1 MSKRIFFVSDL
12 HGSEKCF
19 RKFINAAKF
28 YKADT
33 LILGGDITGKV
44 LVPIVQKNDGT
55 FSVSLFG
62 KETTVTRES
71 LGDHQKMLRDA
82 GQYYFIATE
91 AQMAELTADKTKVE
105 KIFSECML
113 SVLSGWVSL
122 ANERLRGTEVKCYI
136 SPGNDDRFEI
146 DGVLKDDGPTVINP
160 ENRVV
165 EIGDYEMITLGFAN
179 PTPWKSP
186 REVPDD
192 ELGEMIESLA
202 GQLED
207 PSRSIFN
214 LHVPPQGTE
223 IDRAPAVD
231 EEFRYVRQGVGA
243 VKMVSAGSAAVR
255 SSIEKHQPL
264 VGLHGHIHES
274 KGFVKIG
281 RTLCLNPGSEYSDGI
296 LRGALLNLEGARVK
310 EFLLTSG

>member
-1 MSKRIFFVSDL
+1 VSKRVFFVSDL

-44 LVPIVQKNDGT
+44 LVPIVEKNDGT
-55 FSVSLFG
+55 FSLSLFG
-62 KETTVTRES
+62 KETTVPRDS
-71 LGDHQKMLRDA
+71 LGEYQKMLRDA
-82 GQYYFIATE
+82 GQYCFIATE
-91 AQMAELTADKTKVE
+91 AQMTELTADKTKVE
-105 KIFSECML
+105 KIFCECML

-122 ANERLRGTEVKCYI
+122 ANERLRGMEVKCYI

-165 EIGDYEMITLGFAN
+165 EIGDYEMITLSFAN
-179 PTPWKSP
+179 PTPWRAP
-186 REVPDD
+186 WEVPDD
-192 ELGEMIESLA
+192 EIGQMIESLA
-202 GQLED
+202 GHLEA
-207 PSRSIFN
+207 PGRSIFY
-214 LHVPPQGTE
+214 LHVPPHGTE

-231 EEFRYVRQGVGA
+231 EEFRYVKQGVGA
-243 VKMVSAGSAAVR
+243 VKMISAGSAAVR

>member
-12 HGSEKCF
+12 HGSDKCF

-28 YKADT
+28 YKADA

-44 LVPIVQKNDGT
+44 LVPFVQKNDGVFT
-55 FSVSLFG
+55 VSLFG

-71 LGDHQKMLRDA
+71 LGAYQNMLRDA
-82 GQYYFIATE
+82 GQYCFITTE
-91 AQMAELTADKTKVE
+91 DQMTELSADKKRVE
-105 KIFSECML
+105 KIFSDCML
-113 SVLSGWVSL
+113 SVLNGWVSL
-122 ANERLRGTEVKCYI
+122 AGERLRGTEVKCYI

-146 DGVLKDDGPTVINP
+146 DSILKDSGPVINP

-165 EIGDYEMITLGFAN
+165 KIGDHEMITLGFAN

-186 REVPDD
+186 REVSED
-192 ELGEMIESLA
+192 ELGRMIESLA

-207 PSRSIFN
+207 PARSIFN
-214 LHVPPQGTE
+214 LHVPPHGTE

-231 EEFRYVRQGVGA
+231 EEFRYVKQGVGA
-243 VKMVSAGSAAVR
+243 IKMISAGSTAVR
-255 SSIEKHQPL
+255 SSIERHQPL
-264 VGLHGHIHES
+264 IGLHGHIHES

-281 RTLCLNPGSEYSDGI
+281 RTLCLNPGSEYSDGV

>member
-1 MSKRIFFVSDL
+1 MNTRIFFVSDL
-12 HGSEKCF
+12 HGSDRCF
-19 RKFINAAKF
+19 RKFVNAAKF
-28 YKADT
+28 YKAQT

-44 LVPIVQKNDGT
+44 LVPIIQKNDGS

-71 LGDHQKMLRDA
+71 LGEYQRKLRDA
-82 GQYYFIATE
+82 GQYCFITTE
-91 AQMAELTADKTKVE
+91 ARMAELSANKAKVE
-105 KIFSECML
+105 EIFGECML
-113 SVLSGWVSL
+113 SVLSGWVAL

-146 DGVLKDDGPTVINP
+146 DRVLNGDGPTVVNP

-165 EIGDYEMITLGFAN
+165 KVGEYEMITLGYAN

-186 REVPDD
+186 REVSED
-192 ELGEMIESLA
+192 ELGQMIESLA
-202 GQLED
+202 GRLED
-207 PSRSIFN
+207 PARSIFN
-214 LHVPPQGTE
+214 LHVPPYGTE

-231 EEFRYVRQGVGA
+231 EEFRYVKQGLGA
-243 VKMVSAGSAAVR
+243 VKMISAGSTAVR

-296 LRGALLNLEGARVK
+296 LRGALLNLEGNRVK

>member
-1 MSKRIFFVSDL
+1 MSRRIFFVSDL
-12 HGSEKCF
+12 HGSDKCF

-55 FSVSLFG
+55 FTVSVFG
-62 KETTVTRES
+62 KETTVRRAS
-71 LGDHQKMLRDA
+71 LEDYQKMLRDA
-82 GQYYFIATE
+82 GQYCFVTTE
-91 AQMAELTADKTKVE
+91 DQMTELSADKKRVE

-113 SVLSGWVSL
+113 SVLNSWVSL
-122 ANERLRGTEVKCYI
+122 AGERLRGTEVKCYI

-146 DGVLKDDGPTVINP
+146 DSVLKDSGPVINP

-165 EIGDYEMITLGFAN
+165 KIGDHEMITLGFAN

-186 REVPDD
+186 REVPED
-192 ELGEMIESLA
+192 ELGQMIESLA

-207 PSRSIFN
+207 PARSIFN
-214 LHVPPQGTE
+214 LHVPPNGTE
-223 IDRAPAVD
+223 IDKAPAVD
-231 EEFRYVRQGVGA
+231 EEFRYVKQGVGA
-243 VKMVSAGSAAVR
+243 IKMISAGSTAVR

-281 RTLCLNPGSEYSDGI
+281 RTLCLNPGSEYNTGI
-296 LRGALLNLEGARVK
+296 LRGALCELDGDKVK
-310 EFLLTSG
+310 SHVLTSG

>member
-1 MSKRIFFVSDL
+1 MNTRIFFVSDL
-12 HGSEKCF
+12 HGSDRCF

-28 YKADT
+28 YKAET

-44 LVPIVQKNDGT
+44 LVPIVQKNDGS

-71 LGDHQKMLRDA
+71 LGEYQRKLRDA
-82 GQYYFIATE
+82 GQYCFITTE
-91 AQMAELTADKTKVE
+91 ARMAELSANKAKVE
-105 KIFSECML
+105 EIFSECML
-113 SVLSGWVSL
+113 SVLSGWVAL

-146 DGVLKDDGPTVINP
+146 DGVLNGDGPTVVNP
-160 ENRVV
+160 ENSVV
-165 EIGDYEMITLGFAN
+165 KVGEYEMITLGYAN

-186 REVPDD
+186 REVSED
-192 ELGEMIESLA
+192 ELGQMIESLA
-202 GQLED
+202 GRLED
-207 PSRSIFN
+207 PARSIFN
-214 LHVPPQGTE
+214 LHVPPYGTE

-231 EEFRYVRQGVGA
+231 EEFRYVKQGLGA
-243 VKMVSAGSAAVR
+243 VKMISAGSTAVR

-296 LRGALLNLEGARVK
+296 LRGALLNFEGARVK

>member
-1 MSKRIFFVSDL
+1 MSKRVFFVSDL

-44 LVPIVQKNDGT
+44 LVPIVEKNDGT
-55 FSVSLFG
+55 FSLSLFG
-62 KETTVTRES
+62 KETTVPRDS
-71 LGDHQKMLRDA
+71 LGEYQKMLRDA
-82 GQYYFIATE
+82 GQYCFIATE
-91 AQMAELTADKTKVE
+91 AQMTELTADKTKVE
-105 KIFSECML
+105 KIFCECML

-122 ANERLRGTEVKCYI
+122 ASERLRGTEVKCYI

-146 DGVLKDDGPTVINP
+146 DGILKDDGPTVINP

-179 PTPWKSP
+179 PTPWRSP

-192 ELGEMIESLA
+192 ELGQMIESLA
-202 GQLED
+202 GQLEA
-207 PSRSIFN
+207 PGRSIFN
-214 LHVPPQGTE
+214 LHVPPHGTE

-231 EEFRYVRQGVGA
+231 EEFRYVKQGVGA
-243 VKMVSAGSAAVR
+243 VKMISAGSAAVR